1 MAMTGPF
8 IPCYQKDLK
17 AETVFSQREAFGL
30 PAIARL
36 LICEPSVGG
45 ETVRILIYTF

>member
-1 MAMTGPF
+1 MTGPF
-8 IPCYQKDLK
+8 VHCYEKELK
-17 AETVFSQREAFGL
+17 AETAFTQREAFSL

-45 ETVRILIYTF
+45 EMVRILIYTF